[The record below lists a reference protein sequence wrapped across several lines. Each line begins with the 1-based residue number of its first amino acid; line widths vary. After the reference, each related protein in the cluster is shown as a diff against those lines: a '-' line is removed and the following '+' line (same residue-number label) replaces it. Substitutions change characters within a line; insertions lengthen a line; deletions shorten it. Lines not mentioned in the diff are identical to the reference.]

1 MSFYIRK
8 PFRFGPIRLNLSKS
22 GFGFSGGVKGCRL
35 GINAQG
41 RPYTHMGRYGLY
53 YRNFFGN
60 SKHPSEKITR
70 TRRIIDEIRD
80 TPCTVQNGLRLAI
93 GTIVGTVALKSANT
107 GNWGVAAV
115 LLVLGTVAWLGV
127 GDENAGTS

>member
-41 RPYTHMGRYGLY
+41 RPYMHMGRFGLY
-53 YRNFFGN
+53 YRHFFG
-60 SKHPSEKITR
+60 
-70 TRRIIDEIRD
+70 
-80 TPCTVQNGLRLAI
+80 G
-93 GTIVGTVALKSANT
+93 
-107 GNWGVAAV
+107 
-115 LLVLGTVAWLGV
+115 
-127 GDENAGTS
+127 

>member
-53 YRNFFGN
+53 YRHFFGN

-70 TRRIIDEIRD
+70 TRRIIDEIRNVKLPPSHD
-80 TPCTVQNGLRLAI
+80 
-93 GTIVGTVALKSANT
+93 ALLQRIFDQLKKK
-107 GNWGVAAV
+107 
-115 LLVLGTVAWLGV
+115 
-127 GDENAGTS
+127 